1 MTPSLLL
8 LDAGNTRIKWAR
20 VRDASWEER
29 GVSGYDDLGEL
40 IQAAKVTGLGGQC
53 WIASVAG
60 AARNRLI
67 EQSLREAEV
76 SLHWIESQAEQCGV
90 VSRYRAPQQLGVDR
104 WMALLAAHNR
114 CQDACL
120 IVSAGTAMTVDAL
133 AADGQFLGGI
143 IVPGIG
149 LMQQALQ
156 QGTAL
161 VGQTEGLIQTF
172 PDNTADAVRTGAVL
186 AMAGAISQVH
196 ARLAAQTEGRLHCLL
211 TGGDA
216 SLLTPM
222 LEFDVKCVPELVLEG
237 VLLAALAGR

>member
-20 VRDASWEER
+20 VRDARWEEL

-40 IQAAKVTGLGGQC
+40 IQAAKVTGPGGQC

-67 EQSLREAEV
+67 KQSLREAEV

-90 VSRYRAPQQLGVDR
+90 VSHYKAPQQLGVDR
-104 WMALLAAHNR
+104 WMALLAARNR
-114 CQDACL
+114 SQDACL

-161 VGQTEGLIQTF
+161 VGQTEGTD
-172 PDNTADAVRTGAVL
+172 PDLSGQYRRCSSHRRGAGHGGCDQPDARAPVCPDRG
-186 AMAGAISQVH
+186 MAA
-196 ARLAAQTEGRLHCLL
+196 
-211 TGGDA
+211 
-216 SLLTPM
+216 
-222 LEFDVKCVPELVLEG
+222 
-237 VLLAALAGR
+237 LLANGR